1 MKYVDTSAFVKYYS
15 DEKYEKGTNY
25 VRNLIDS
32 AKNGE
37 ELLLTSIITLGETLS
52 VFDKWLRRHLISEEG
67 FDKIISEF
75 FSDINLMIEIGS
87 LLVEHIN
94 SLIVMFSLDYIKKY
108 HINLNDSI
116 HLYIAISFS
125 PEIESFV
132 CSDQNLNSAAEKE
145 GLKVVD
151 PEKL

>member
-15 DEKYEKGTNY
+15 DDENEKGTSY
-25 VRNLIDS
+25 VQDIIDS

-37 ELLLTSIITLGETLS
+37 DLLLTSIITLGETLS
-52 VFDKWLRRHLISEEG
+52 VFDKWLRRRLITEED

-75 FSDINLMIEIGS
+75 FSDINLMLEIGS
-87 LLVEHIN
+87 LRVEHIN
-94 SLIVMFSLDYIKKY
+94 SIIVMFSLDFIKKH

-116 HLYIAISFS
+116 HLYIAISFN
-125 PEIESFV
+125 PEVEAFI
-132 CSDQNLNSAAEKE
+132 CSDKNLKMAAEKE

-151 PEKL
+151 PENL